1 MRASRNHAGSPRP
14 RIRWGDLADGAALVL
29 GAWWIARLVGPTQA
43 ARLRTDE
50 CFHATMSQWL
60 AAHHALP
67 AVVPGLYSGFAYYYP
82 PLYHVLGA
90 VAVAA
95 FGASAFQLVNV
106 LEHVEDKAWLDA
118 MAERR
123 AAGSEP

>member
-60 AAHHALP
+60 AAHHAP
-67 AVVPGLYSGFAYYYP
+67 AVVPGLYS
-82 PLYHVLGA
+82 
-90 VAVAA
+90 
-95 FGASAFQLVNV
+95 
-106 LEHVEDKAWLDA
+106 
-118 MAERR
+118 
-123 AAGSEP
+123 